1 MSAFSAKI
9 KPALLQSGLFLN
21 KALPKQFKISVIA
34 ISGLLICYTL
44 LRLGF
49 FLANYGFFVDV
60 PAGEIIW
67 SFIYGLRFD
76 ISAILMINGALLL
89 LYNFPGHP
97 AARWKWFRIGLL
109 SIFWLSNLSFI
120 GLNLADY
127 IYFPTIQRRLMS
139 EIYTILPDILRM
151 LPSTILEYYYMVLIL
166 LVGGAGFI
174 FVSLWF
180 FRQTDKLFAY
190 SPNILKESAW
200 LALIILLII
209 LTK

>member
-1 MSAFSAKI
+1 MSNFSVKI
-9 KPALLQSGLFLN
+9 KPALRQTGSFLN
-21 KALPKQFKISVIA
+21 KTLPKQFKISVLT

-49 FLANYGFFVDV
+49 FLTNHGFFVDV
-60 PAGEIIW
+60 PANEIIW

-89 LYNFPGHP
+89 LYNFPGNP
-97 AARWKWFRIGLL
+97 SARWKPFRVGLL
-109 SIFWLSNLSFI
+109 SIFWLSNLAFI

-151 LPSTILEYYYMVLIL
+151 LPSTIIEAV
-166 LVGGAGFI
+166 A
-174 FVSLWF
+174 
-180 FRQTDKLFAY
+180 QT
-190 SPNILKESAW
+190 P
-200 LALIILLII
+200 
-209 LTK
+209 